1 MVHQLKTSAQA
12 LTGELSKH
20 VVALQR
26 WTASCP
32 MCYAAAQRKSA
43 NADTKSKP
51 FAPTSN

>member
-26 WTASCP
+26 RQQAVL
-32 MCYAAAQRKSA
+32 CYAAAQRKSA